1 MSRRSTRSHAGRT
14 ESTDPRSFV
23 SEPETGPYLETFT
36 FRLPFVLGVADNFDH
51 DLSVP
56 GDYVDQGNEK
66 VFGRPSFVRVRIFNA
81 ETADRKFAPANL
93 SAAIKRFYGQAT
105 KAGKAGGNPLYEQW
119 VTLTPAVFLSQE
131 HQWDP
136 GFAFHRCV
144 AAFNVF
150 LEALALA
157 REKDWVRPISTREL
171 RPIVIIGKLELG
183 GTWTEKAPMLM
194 HPDAKESPLTSR
206 PAGQHVD
213 ELNRAL
219 ESITIEVPFV
229 RARQWRARAERRRY
243 EGDSA
248 DSIVSFQIAAETML
262 YELWGLLLLEE
273 GVEVQD
279 VAKRRSEQRFTTL
292 VKRELGQTV

>member
-1 MSRRSTRSHAGRT
+1 MSRRSTHSHAGRT
-14 ESTDPRSFV
+14 ESTYPRSFV
-23 SEPETGPYLETFT
+23 SEPEPGPYLETFT
-36 FRLPFVLGVADNFDH
+36 FRLPVVLGVADNFDH

-66 VFGRPSFVRVRIFNA
+66 VFGSPPFVRVRIFNA
-81 ETADRKFAPANL
+81 EIADRKFAPANL
-93 SAAIKRFYGQAT
+93 STATKRFYGQAT
-105 KAGKAGGNPLYEQW
+105 KAGKAGGNHLYGQW
-119 VTLTPAVFLSQE
+119 ATLETPAVFLSQE

-136 GFAFHRCV
+136 GPAFHRCV
-144 AAFNVF
+144 AASNVF

-171 RPIVIIGKLELG
+171 RPIVIIGKLELDA
-183 GTWTEKAPMLM
+183 TWTEKAPMLM

-229 RARQWRARAERRRY
+229 RARHWRARAERRRY

-248 DSIVSFQIAAETML
+248 NSVRTAGGAGCKGLVSPCRRQAA
-262 YELWGLLLLEE
+262 GLGER
-273 GVEVQD
+273 
-279 VAKRRSEQRFTTL
+279 AYRARRPRHAIEC
-292 VKRELGQTV
+292 